1 MRGRLL
7 LVGISLSTLFIAG
20 EIAGRLL
27 ERYAGYLPRRR
38 ADSFLAPNAFVRA
51 ALVPGVRFR
60 TGEYEIDV
68 NSLGFRGEEISAT
81 KPQGTFRIFAIGES
95 TTFGWKGARTHR
107 EAWPALLE
115 SKLRTV
121 YPMRTI
127 EVVNAGVPGW
137 TSLQQRVNF
146 MLRIS
151 KLEPDAILIYHGN
164 NDLQLSWIPDV
175 ETKTIY
181 ALDPPPSGNTW
192 WNRLLEHSYVA
203 MDLRLR
209 LQWYARSMLDK
220 HDDPDPAAMRL
231 LQQNLRGLIHDATA
245 LNAKVAIATYPHV
258 LDEQGQPGVF
268 NAEERAL
275 GVPAADRWFSHLSHQ
290 GVRHGFP
297 VYNHMVQELAA
308 SEGIPVC
315 DLVSSLPKT
324 TEYFIDWCHLTAK
337 GEETVATR
345 WFETIRDAGWL
356 R

>member
-7 LVGISLSTLFIAG
+7 LAGISLCALFVAG

-27 ERYAGYLPRRR
+27 ERYAGYLPKRRV
-38 ADSFLAPNAFVRA
+38 DWFIAPNAFLRV
-51 ALVPGVRFR
+51 ALVPGARFR
-60 TGEYEIDV
+60 SGRYEIDV

-81 KPQGTFRIFAIGES
+81 KPAGTFRIFAIGES

-115 SKLRTV
+115 SKLRAA
-121 YPMRTI
+121 YPKRNI

-137 TSLQQRVNF
+137 TSVQQRVNF

-151 KLEPDAILIYHGN
+151 KLEPDGILIYHGN

-175 ETKTIY
+175 ETKLIY
-181 ALDPPPSGNTW
+181 GLSPMPSGDTW
-192 WNRLLEHSYVA
+192 WNRLMEYSYVA
-203 MDLRLR
+203 MELRVR
-209 LQWYARSMLDK
+209 LQWYRRSLLDK
-220 HDDPDPAAMRL
+220 HDDPDPAAMRML
-231 LQQNLRGLIHDATA
+231 EQNLRGLIHDATA
-245 LNAKVAIATYPHV
+245 LNAKVAIALYPHA
-258 LDEQGQPGVF
+258 LDEHGAPGEF

-275 GVPAADRWFSHLSHQ
+275 GVPAADRWFHRLSHQ
-290 GVRHGFP
+290 GVRHSFP

-315 DLVSSLPKT
+315 DLPSVLPKT

-345 WFETIRDAGWL
+345 WFETIRQAGWL
-356 R
+356 E